1 MARKPRPHL
10 AGVPLHIVQRGHNR
24 ANCFSCELDFRAY
37 RHYLA
42 MALEETGCQLH
53 AYVLMSNH
61 VHMLIT
67 PPAKDSAAD
76 LMMALGRRFVPFIN
90 RTYSRT
96 GTLWESRYHS
106 SIIETETYL
115 INCQRYIE
123 LNPVRACMVG
133 NPADYAWSSH
143 ACNAFGDEDMLVT
156 PHALFNDLCSDA
168 EDGLSAYRA
177 LFNKPLP
184 QNTVDQFRDAIKRGM
199 PLGPEAFVARV
210 CNEIGIVYPPRPRG
224 RPCS

>member
-24 ANCFSCELDFRAY
+24 ANCFSCETDFRAY

-42 MALEETGCQLH
+42 MALEETGCLLH

-61 VHMLIT
+61 VHLLLT
-67 PPAKDSAAD
+67 PPEKNSPAD

-106 SIIETETYL
+106 SMIDTESYL

-123 LNPVRACMVG
+123 LNPVRARMVAD
-133 NPADYAWSSH
+133 PADYLWSSH
-143 ACNAFGDEDMLVT
+143 TCNAFEVADALIT
-156 PHALFNDLCSDA
+156 PHALFGKLCGKQDSNRN
-168 EDGLSAYRA
+168 AYRN
-177 LFNKPLP
+177 LFNKPMRQHL
-184 QNTVDQFRDAIKRGM
+184 VDQFRDGIKRGM
-199 PLGPEAFVARV
+199 PLGTDAFVARV
-210 CNEIGIVYPPRPRG
+210 CKEIGIVYPPRPRG
-224 RPCS
+224 RPSC